1 MKSFPSS
8 LNRGNKNII
17 MNHASKSLLDSV
29 LSSFKTAFQDAFKS
43 GMKSV
48 KFGANTKDSPV
59 YTEGLIFDDSI
70 NKKVLLDA
78 LDFTRFRNYR
88 GDPFVRGSVP
98 ISKAKEYSPVETGYP
113 SFITIENPYN
123 FNSDAINIMNKYNGR
138 SFEVRNYDNLG
149 EEDKSKKTNKKDN
162 NTQNSEQ
169 ASTEQAKD
177 KIGFFGSNTW
187 GKRSLFNPYNAI
199 HVLGMTENVPLLYG
213 YDGKEDGFTNDLDI
227 PNAAYD
233 LSDCSISR
241 LVKLSLQRQSILG
254 QARYKYADFAFCKD
268 LGMPNNRLITL
279 RRFTVPVGDYIFRAA
294 ASGNTP
300 YDNVETDT
308 LEAFTTPGDVG
319 RMCCYFDTDD
329 NKLEE
334 ILKYSFAGSW
344 KEMKAEIEQQQS
356 QENDHVTPLGSIVNA
371 MNPSMNSMIGQ
382 GFSGSQNHLLGRL
395 GRSWFGWSDQQY
407 YSEKSLT
414 NYDNHKIYTPRNTL
428 QSMHKYEGNLE
439 FKHEFT
445 LVFSYKLRSYS
456 NINPKSAMLDLLAN
470 IVATTYS
477 RGKFWGGRSD
487 IIGAQ
492 PNKSGW
498 KKATDLV
505 NKGFDTVGGLI
516 GALVDGKFD
525 LSSVLGSLTNLG
537 SKILDKIKSIG
548 VKDVV
553 DFAKDTKIGEGVKG
567 LLKNQLGR
575 PEIYAFQTLL
585 DGSNTGFWHVTIG
598 NPLNPIASIGNL
610 IVTDTQIQHFG
621 PLGIDDFPTELKVT
635 VSLKHARP
643 RDAVAIERMYTKGV
657 SAIYL
662 PIVSSNYREE
672 KGSLFMATEGIAGV
686 DKDLDYYGLQ
696 DTTGSLDYYG
706 DFATERIKRNAEEL
720 S

>member
-48 KFGANTKDSPV
+48 KFGANTKDTPV

-88 GDPFVRGSVP
+88 GDPFVRGSVS
-98 ISKAKEYSPVETGYP
+98 ISKAKEYSPIETGYP

-138 SFEVRNYDNLG
+138 AFEVRNYDNLG
-149 EEDKSKKTNKKDN
+149 QEDKSKKTNNTDS
-162 NTQNSEQ
+162 NTQDNTQ
-169 ASTEQAKD
+169 ASAEQAKD

-294 ASGNTP
+294 ASGNIP

-344 KEMKAEIEQQQS
+344 KEMKAEIEPQQS

-371 MNPSMNSMIGQ
+371 MNPSMNSMIGK
-382 GFSGSQNHLLGRL
+382 GFSGAQNHLLGWM
-395 GRSWFGWSDQQY
+395 GRSWFGWSDQNY
-407 YSEKSLT
+407 YDTKVLT

-498 KKATDLV
+498 KKANDIV

-516 GALVDGKFD
+516 SALVDGNFD
-525 LSSVLGSLTNLG
+525 ISSVVGSLKNLG
-537 SKILDKIKSIG
+537 SKVLDKIKSIG

-553 DFAKDTKIGEGVKG
+553 DFAKGTKIGEGVKG

-662 PIVSSNYREE
+662 PIVSSKYRE
-672 KGSLFMATEGIAGV
+672 SNLFKVTEGITGP
-686 DKDLDYYGLQ
+686 DDSLDYYGTR

-706 DFATERIKRNAEEL
+706 DFANERIKRNAEEL

>member
-29 LSSFKTAFQDAFKS
+29 LSSFKTAFQDAFKA
-43 GMKSV
+43 GIKGI
-48 KFGANTKDSPV
+48 KFGANIKDAPV
-59 YTEGLIFDDSI
+59 NTEGLIFDDAI

-78 LDFTRFRNYR
+78 LDFTRFRDYKGNTL
-88 GDPFVRGSVP
+88 VRSSFAIP
-98 ISKAKEYSPVETGYP
+98 KATTHGT
-113 SFITIENPYN
+113 IAIENPYN
-123 FNSDAINIMNKYNGR
+123 FNCDAIDIMNKYNGKA
-138 SFEVRNYDNLG
+138 FEVVNYDNLG
-149 EEDKSKKTNKKDN
+149 GEDNNKNKSAGK
-162 NTQNSEQ
+162 NTQNNAQ
-169 ASTEQAKD
+169 ASAEKAKSNTA
-177 KIGFFGSNTW
+177 FFGSYTY

-199 HVLGMTENVPLLYG
+199 HVLGMTENVPLLYN
-213 YDGKEDGFTNDLDI
+213 YDGKTDDFTGDTDI
-227 PNAAYD
+227 PNALYD

-241 LVKLSLQRQSILG
+241 LVKLSLERQSILG

-279 RRFTVPVGDYIFRAA
+279 RRFTVPVGDYIYRAA
-294 ASGNTP
+294 ASGSKDYNGVMK
-300 YDNVETDT
+300 DELET
-308 LEAFTTPGDVG
+308 FTTPGDVG

-344 KEMKAEIEQQQS
+344 KEMKGEIEWQQS
-356 QENDHVTPLGSIVNA
+356 QENDHVTPVGSIVNTL
-371 MNPSMNSMIGQ
+371 NPSMNSMIGK
-382 GFSGSQNHLLGRL
+382 GFSGSQNHLLGLL
-395 GRSWFGWSDQQY
+395 GKSWFGWNDQAY
-407 YSEKSLT
+407 YDNKVLT
-414 NYDNHKIYTPRNTL
+414 NYDQHKIYTPRNTL

-498 KKATDLV
+498 KKANNLID
-505 NKGFDTVGGLI
+505 KGLNECSGFI
-516 GALVDGKFD
+516 GALINGNFD
-525 LSSVLGSLTNLG
+525 FSSILGSLSNLG
-537 SKILDKIKSIG
+537 NKLIDAIKG
-548 VKDVV
+548 VTVQDIK
-553 DFAKDTKIGEGVKG
+553 DFAEKMKTKEAVTGY
-567 LLKNQLGR
+567 LKNQLGR
-575 PEIYAFQTLL
+575 PEIYAFQSLL
-585 DGSNTGFWHVTIG
+585 DGGNTGFWHVTIG

-610 IVTDTQIQHFG
+610 IVTDTQIQQFG

-657 SAIYL
+657 GAIYL
-662 PIVSSNYREE
+662 PIVTNKERDSN
-672 KGSLFMATEGIAGV
+672 LFRTSNGLE
-686 DKDLDYYGLQ
+686 DKIGE
-696 DTTGSLDYYG
+696 LDYYG

>member
-29 LSSFKTAFQDAFKS
+29 LSSFKTAFQDAFKA
-43 GMKSV
+43 GVKSIR
-48 KFGANTKDSPV
+48 FGAKTKDSPV
-59 YTEGLIFDDSI
+59 NTEGLIFDDSI
-70 NKKVLLDA
+70 SKKVLLDA

-88 GDPFVRGSVP
+88 GDSSVQGSVT
-98 ISKAKEYSPVETGYP
+98 ITKAKQHNNSSYA
-113 SFITIENPYN
+113 ITIENPYN
-123 FNSDAINIMNKYNGR
+123 FNSEAISIMNKYNGR
-138 SFEVRNYDNLG
+138 AFEVVNYDNLG
-149 EEDKSKKTNKKDN
+149 EEDRNKQGDAK
-162 NTQNSEQ
+162 NTQNNAQ
-169 ASTEQAKD
+169 ASTEKTNS
-177 KIGFFGSNTW
+177 KIGFFGSYTYA
-187 GKRSLFNPYNAI
+187 KRSLFNPYNAI
-199 HVLGMTENVPLLYG
+199 HVLGMTENVPLLYN
-213 YDGKEDGFTNDLDI
+213 YKEEEDGLNSNDM
-227 PNAAYD
+227 PNTLRD

-241 LVKLSLQRQSILG
+241 LVKLSLERQSILG

-294 ASGNTP
+294 ASSKTP
-300 YDNVETDT
+300 EDNVTTDEF
-308 LEAFTTPGDVG
+308 EAFTTPGDVG

-334 ILKYSFAGSW
+334 ILKYSFAGTW

-356 QENDHVTPLGSIVNA
+356 QENDHVTPVGSIVNTL
-371 MNPSMNSMIGQ
+371 NPSMNAMIGK
-382 GFSGSQNHLLGRL
+382 GFSPSQNHLLGMI
-395 GRSWFGWSDQQY
+395 GKSWFGWNDSAFY
-407 YSEKSLT
+407 NTKVLE
-414 NYDNHKIYTPRNTL
+414 NYDQHKIYTPRNTL
-428 QSMHKYEGNLE
+428 QSMNKYEGNLE
-439 FKHEFT
+439 FKHDFT

-498 KKATDLV
+498 KKANSIID
-505 NKGFDTVGGLI
+505 KGFDTCEGLI
-516 GALVDGKFD
+516 GSLIDGKFD
-525 LSSVLGSLTNLG
+525 FSSILGSLSNLG
-537 SKILDKIKSIG
+537 SKIIDKIKNVSISDI
-548 VKDVV
+548 KDIAENLNSKQAV
-553 DFAKDTKIGEGVKG
+553 TG

-575 PEIYAFQTLL
+575 PEIYAFQSLL

-610 IVTDTQIQHFG
+610 IVDDTQIQHLG

-635 VSLKHARP
+635 VHLKHARP

-657 SAIYL
+657 SSIYL
-662 PIVSSNYREE
+662 PIVTSKQRDSN
-672 KGSLFMATEGIAGV
+672 LFMTKI
-686 DKDLDYYGLQ
+686 GLENEK
-696 DTTGSLDYYG
+696 GSLDYYG
-706 DFATERIKRNAEEL
+706 DFSTERIKRNAEEL